1 MLTKTLVALCA
12 VAFTVPISQVASG
25 APADDLARARA
36 ATAAYHSVATAEAG
50 GYQLFTDAQGIA
62 CIEMPGVGAMGIH
75 YANLAEVQDPTIDAV
90 RPELVVYEPGTHGQ
104 MHLVALEYVVFKDAW
119 DATHSTRP
127 SLFGQRFDLTRSPNR
142 YDLPPFYALHAWV
155 WKHNPDGMFAMW
167 NPKVS
172 CPAG

>member
-1 MLTKTLVALCA
+1 MVTKALVALCA
-12 VAFTVPISQVASG
+12 AAFTVSSTPVASG
-25 APADDLARARA
+25 APAGELAAARA
-36 ATAAYHSVATAEAG
+36 ATAAYHNIDTARAAG
-50 GYQLFTDAQGIA
+50 YELFTDAQGIA
-62 CIEMPGVGAMGIH
+62 CIDKSGRGAMGIH
-75 YANLAEVQDPTIDAV
+75 YANLAEVQDPSIDAV
-90 RPELVVYEPGTHGQ
+90 RPELVVYAPGTHGQ

-142 YDLPPFYALHAWV
+142 YDLPPFYSLHAWV
-155 WKHNPDGMFAMW
+155 WKYNPDGMFARW